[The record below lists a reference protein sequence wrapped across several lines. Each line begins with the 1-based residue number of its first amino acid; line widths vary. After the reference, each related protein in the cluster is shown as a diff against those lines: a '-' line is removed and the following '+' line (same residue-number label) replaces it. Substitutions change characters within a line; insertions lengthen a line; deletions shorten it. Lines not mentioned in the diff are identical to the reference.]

1 MVIICIAL
9 EKELPIAF
17 KKQYSN
23 SWVRIAAL
31 KSGAIDQY
39 KQQSFLIVIM
49 GVGKPNDLDWL
60 IEHLNPTE
68 IINIGTAGSP
78 SLSIGSWNQLLSISH
93 DEKTIQLN
101 TQTSLPIPYAKF
113 NLVDGYTVNQMDLS
127 INSDVID
134 MEAFFYAECC
144 QQKNTS
150 FTSFKFITD
159 RNDFKTQHDFN
170 QQLNLFHHQFN
181 ALLNHLF
188 LPDVSISVIV
198 PVFNRSVQF
207 EAALA
212 SVLNQSLKPAEI
224 IVVDD
229 GSQPPIQINHDHVQ
243 LIRVDSNI
251 GVSHARNLG
260 IKAATS
266 AWIAFLDSDDIWH
279 EHHLESLVLYLKNNP
294 LCRFL
299 QTDETWIRN
308 GKHFNK
314 KSYHQ
319 KPSGWALQPS
329 LERCLV
335 SPSAVMI
342 HHSLFDWYGDFNP
355 NLIVCEDYDLWVR
368 LLRYVPVGFVELVTM
383 TKYGGHQDQ
392 LSTAYPA
399 MDRFRVQSLIQ
410 LFNYEPL
417 EFFRDLYAQVL
428 IKKLTVLKKG
438 ASKRMQND
446 DLAYYDRVL
455 NQLSTACTHLEECD
469 VSSII

>member
-31 KSGAIDQY
+31 KSGAIDKY
-39 KQQSFLIVIM
+39 KQQPFLIVIM

-68 IINIGTAGSP
+68 IINIGTAGSS
-78 SLSIGSWNQLLSISH
+78 SLPIGSWNQLLSISH

-127 INSDVID
+127 ISSDVID

-170 QQLNLFHHQFN
+170 HQLNLFHHQFN

-188 LPDVSISVIV
+188 LPDLSISVIV
-198 PVFNRSVQF
+198 PVFNRSVQL

-212 SVLNQSLKPAEI
+212 SILSQSFQPSEV

-229 GSQPPIQINHDHVQ
+229 GSQPPLQLNHDRVQ
-243 LIRVDSNI
+243 LIRVESNE

-260 IKAATS
+260 IHAAS
-266 AWIAFLDSDDIWH
+266 SDWIAFLDSDDIWH

-299 QTDETWIRN
+299 QTNETWIRN

-314 KSYHQ
+314 SLIIKS
-319 KPSGWALQPS
+319 L
-329 LERCLV
+329 LV
-335 SPSAVMI
+335 GRFGLP
-342 HHSLFDWYGDFNP
+342 
-355 NLIVCEDYDLWVR
+355 LIVV
-368 LLRYVPVGFVELVTM
+368 
-383 TKYGGHQDQ
+383 
-392 LSTAYPA
+392 
-399 MDRFRVQSLIQ
+399 
-410 LFNYEPL
+410 
-417 EFFRDLYAQVL
+417 
-428 IKKLTVLKKG
+428 
-438 ASKRMQND
+438 
-446 DLAYYDRVL
+446 
-455 NQLSTACTHLEECD
+455 
-469 VSSII
+469 